1 MATDTTATRAPRRQL
16 PYALLVVLLLLAT
29 TGTALH
35 PYALDE
41 HAGGHVC
48 GLCVANANGGAA
60 PLPTPFA
67 LTLSV
72 ATAPRASAGVTPL
85 VAHLPALYRARAP
98 PV

>member
-1 MATDTTATRAPRRQL
+1 MVTDAQATRAPRRRL

-48 GLCVANANGGAA
+48 GLCVASANGGAA
-60 PLPTPFA
+60 PLPAPFA
-67 LTLSV
+67 LALPV
-72 ATAPRASAGVTPL
+72 ATAPRTDAIAALPVTPL
-85 VAHLPALYRARAP
+85 LSSYRARAP